1 MNWLDLLAGT
11 VLILALLQG
20 YRNGLIKAI
29 ISFFSLMIGVVLAF
43 QFAGFIAG
51 QLKIYTKITSYW
63 LPFISFIIV
72 LIGVML
78 ILRWMT
84 GLLQQTADWLMLGWL
99 NKLLGMVLYIFIY
112 GTILS
117 ALIYFMALLGVIE
130 KSTMDAALTYN
141 YLAKWWPYFMAK
153 LSEWLPFIKQTL
165 AQFSNQLQQKGL

>member
-11 VLILALLQG
+11 ILILALLQG

-29 ISFFSLMIGVVLAF
+29 ISFCSLMIGVILAF
-43 QFAGFIAG
+43 QFAGFVAI
-51 QLKIYTKITSYW
+51 QLKIYTKITTYW
-63 LPFISFIIV
+63 LPFIAFLIV

-78 ILRWMT
+78 LLRWLT

-99 NKLLGMVLYIFIY
+99 NKLLGMVLYILIY

-117 ALIYFMALLGVIE
+117 AFIYFMSLLGVVE
-130 KSTMDAALTYN
+130 KSTMDGSMSYG

-153 LSEWLPFIKQTL
+153 LSEWIPFIKQTL
-165 AQFSNQLQQKGL
+165 VQFSNQIQQKV

>member
-43 QFAGFIAG
+43 QFAGFIAS

-99 NKLLGMVLYIFIY
+99 NKLLGMALYILIY

-117 ALIYFMALLGVIE
+117 ALIYFMALFGVIE
-130 KSTMDAALTYN
+130 NSTMDAALSYS

-153 LSEWLPFIKQTL
+153 LSELLPFIKQTL
-165 AQFSNQLQQKGL
+165 AQFSNQLQEKV

>member
-165 AQFSNQLQQKGL
+165 AQFSNQLQQKV